1 MAGIVIVA
9 LPKEDE
15 PVWEYSSEKKPHMTL
30 LYMNGVLSDEEAAE
44 ITKYVQHASN
54 VSLNRF
60 GLSVDRR
67 GTLGDEDA
75 DVLFFETEYGV
86 PALRNFRSMLLKNET
101 IAKNYVKAEQ
111 FPGWIPH
118 LTMGYPNSPA
128 KEVEVD
134 NRHLLRWVSFDRIAI
149 WFDNYEGPEF
159 ELSGD
164 DGLRAEDAYWS
175 EEHGVF
181 LMHHG
186 VKGMRWGVRK
196 DQTSAKPPLQGIG
209 PKTVTRKTASGQTLT
224 LTRDDPTKLHKGL
237 AGISDRYRKAYERG
251 ASLTITDSK
260 GKKIGDA
267 QVDTKSKDELYLVWL
282 GINKDSRG
290 QGYATAAMKVAE
302 NYGREAGF
310 KKMTLEV
317 PGNSPDAR
325 HIYEKMGFKV
335 TKEANPN
342 DLDDSIWGGLTEM
355 EYVFDSAKHSEIEFD
370 NDYQWFLDGLAD
382 YIDSHPEEFEEKED
396 LRMSENHLDNE
407 DTLDDVLMHYG
418 VKGMRWGVR
427 KADNIARKA
436 QNRQINADFYDGIS
450 KQYKDLS
457 KRSIN
462 PVSKHKKKNK
472 AEYWDSRAKQ
482 ELAKRA
488 PIMEK
493 HKKAS
498 DKLDAKFEK
507 RFVKKSLS
515 SAFTIKV
522 YNSATKKMNDVDISR
537 INGKSIYK
545 NKDFTKDSPLRRQYY
560 KEMNDALIKNLD
572 ASAAELGG
580 TNYSGTKQYGVMTA
594 DGGSWDIV
602 LKDIKHSDD
611 IVGRVNVSYDDYGYI
626 TSVEIEE
633 DSIQQS
639 ELADETLDD
648 VLMHFGVKGMRW
660 GVRKDSDGL
669 GVSPKVAKDAKKDA
683 VEFTKAKMFYGEG
696 AGNRRKL
703 IKARVEQKSK
713 NADYKKAFDHYVD
726 STNLSKRADQ
736 AKSTRRRKDIQ
747 KTAGKTSRGIKN
759 TLLGNPEAA
768 TLLALGLVGAGKTA
782 KAKGYDEKALKYLKD
797 VRVNAKNQKIVK
809 EFLKNMNVKHDDL
822 EDGGYFIIDDDS
834 ITHFGVK
841 GMRWGVRRPVGSD
854 GIVKG
859 SVASA
864 IKAGQKPRT
873 EVEKV
878 IAKAKAN
885 SPKARREA
893 LDAKLAKLSTKEIK
907 DINDRLRTMQEYRKL
922 NAQEQLRLRSSK
934 KKLADWLL
942 GINQPNNKKGNGI
955 KDTLETSKAFKK
967 MVDDILE
974 MKNST
979 KGS

>member
-9 LPKEDE
+9 LPAEDD
-15 PVWEYSSEKKPHMTL
+15 PVWVYSSEKKPHMTL
-30 LYMNGVLSDEEAAE
+30 LYMNGVLSDEETAE

-54 VSLNRF
+54 VSLDRF
-60 GLSVDRR
+60 GLGVDRR
-67 GTLGDEDA
+67 GTLGDENA
-75 DVLFFETEYGV
+75 DVLFFETKYGV
-86 PALRNFRSMLLKNET
+86 PSLRNFRSMLLKNDA

-128 KEVEVD
+128 KEIEVD
-134 NRHLLRWVSFDRIAI
+134 NRHLLKWVNFDRVAI

-159 ELSGD
+159 ELSSDEGS
-164 DGLRAEDAYWS
+164 RVEDAYWS
-175 EEHGVF
+175 EDHGVY

-196 DQTSAKPPLQGIG
+196 DEKSAKPPLQFMG
-209 PKTVTRKTASGQTLT
+209 PKTVTRKTSSGQTLT
-224 LTRDDPTKLHKGL
+224 LTRDDPTKLHKTL
-237 AGISDRYRKAYERG
+237 ARISDRYRKAYERG
-251 ASLTITDSK
+251 ANLTITDSK
-260 GKKIGDA
+260 GKKVGEA
-267 QVDTKSKDELYLVWL
+267 QVDTKGKDELYLVWL

-302 NYGREAGF
+302 SYGREAGF

-335 TKEANPN
+335 TKEADPN

-407 DTLDDVLMHYG
+407 DTLDDVL
-418 VKGMRWGVR
+418 
-427 KADNIARKA
+427 I
-436 QNRQINADFYDGIS
+436 
-450 KQYKDLS
+450 
-457 KRSIN
+457 
-462 PVSKHKKKNK
+462 
-472 AEYWDSRAKQ
+472 
-482 ELAKRA
+482 
-488 PIMEK
+488 
-493 HKKAS
+493 
-498 DKLDAKFEK
+498 
-507 RFVKKSLS
+507 
-515 SAFTIKV
+515 
-522 YNSATKKMNDVDISR
+522 
-537 INGKSIYK
+537 
-545 NKDFTKDSPLRRQYY
+545 
-560 KEMNDALIKNLD
+560 
-572 ASAAELGG
+572 
-580 TNYSGTKQYGVMTA
+580 
-594 DGGSWDIV
+594 
-602 LKDIKHSDD
+602 
-611 IVGRVNVSYDDYGYI
+611 
-626 TSVEIEE
+626 
-633 DSIQQS
+633 
-639 ELADETLDD
+639 
-648 VLMHFGVKGMRW
+648 HFGVKGMRW

-797 VRVNAKNQKIVK
+797 VRVNAKNQKVVK

-864 IKAGQKPRT
+864 IKAGQKPRS

-974 MKNST
+974 MKNSA

>member
-86 PALRNFRSMLLKNET
+86 PTLRNFRSMLLKNET

-159 ELSGD
+159 ELSSD

-175 EEHGVF
+175 EEHGV
-181 LMHHG
+181 
-186 VKGMRWGVRK
+186 
-196 DQTSAKPPLQGIG
+196 
-209 PKTVTRKTASGQTLT
+209 
-224 LTRDDPTKLHKGL
+224 
-237 AGISDRYRKAYERG
+237 Y
-251 ASLTITDSK
+251 
-260 GKKIGDA
+260 
-267 QVDTKSKDELYLVWL
+267 
-282 GINKDSRG
+282 
-290 QGYATAAMKVAE
+290 
-302 NYGREAGF
+302 
-310 KKMTLEV
+310 
-317 PGNSPDAR
+317 
-325 HIYEKMGFKV
+325 
-335 TKEANPN
+335 
-342 DLDDSIWGGLTEM
+342 
-355 EYVFDSAKHSEIEFD
+355 
-370 NDYQWFLDGLAD
+370 
-382 YIDSHPEEFEEKED
+382 
-396 LRMSENHLDNE
+396 
-407 DTLDDVLMHYG
+407 LMHYG
-418 VKGMRWGVR
+418 V
-427 KADNIARKA
+427 N
-436 QNRQINADFYDGIS
+436 
-450 KQYKDLS
+450 
-457 KRSIN
+457 
-462 PVSKHKKKNK
+462 
-472 AEYWDSRAKQ
+472 
-482 ELAKRA
+482 
-488 PIMEK
+488 
-493 HKKAS
+493 
-498 DKLDAKFEK
+498 
-507 RFVKKSLS
+507 
-515 SAFTIKV
+515 
-522 YNSATKKMNDVDISR
+522 
-537 INGKSIYK
+537 
-545 NKDFTKDSPLRRQYY
+545 
-560 KEMNDALIKNLD
+560 
-572 ASAAELGG
+572 
-580 TNYSGTKQYGVMTA
+580 
-594 DGGSWDIV
+594 
-602 LKDIKHSDD
+602 
-611 IVGRVNVSYDDYGYI
+611 
-626 TSVEIEE
+626 
-633 DSIQQS
+633 
-639 ELADETLDD
+639 
-648 VLMHFGVKGMRW
+648 
-660 GVRKDSDGL
+660 
-669 GVSPKVAKDAKKDA
+669 
-683 VEFTKAKMFYGEG
+683 
-696 AGNRRKL
+696 
-703 IKARVEQKSK
+703 
-713 NADYKKAFDHYVD
+713 
-726 STNLSKRADQ
+726 
-736 AKSTRRRKDIQ
+736 
-747 KTAGKTSRGIKN
+747 
-759 TLLGNPEAA
+759 
-768 TLLALGLVGAGKTA
+768 
-782 KAKGYDEKALKYLKD
+782 
-797 VRVNAKNQKIVK
+797 
-809 EFLKNMNVKHDDL
+809 
-822 EDGGYFIIDDDS
+822 
-834 ITHFGVK
+834 

-974 MKNST
+974 MKNSA